1 MELREYLE
9 VLTRRWWQVVLV
21 ALVTLGAAMGAS
33 AVMPPRYESQVM
45 LRVTPAAAPQTTYEA
60 IRTAELLAKTYREL
74 ISSDYVA
81 IDAMKR
87 LGEGGS
93 VEGFKRDV
101 AVELIPDTEIVRII
115 ASADAPDRAR
125 RIAEAVAEASIAY
138 VRNSEREDK
147 VTVAV
152 PALTPAKPAWPQPR
166 VAAIA
171 GLAFGLALGV
181 ALALSFDY
189 LGARI
194 ERAGEVE
201 EKVGLQVI
209 GQIPRLVG
217 AGSRANVFSEPNN
230 PLAEHFRHLRTSVLY
245 SMDGQKLDTLLVT
258 SAEPRQGKTAVA
270 SNLAVSLAKT
280 GKRILLVDADMRVPT
295 IHEFFAM
302 PNDIGLSDYL
312 SGRSA
317 FESVVR
323 LTGYDALSAVTA
335 GPRPDEPSEL
345 LGSIRMSEF
354 LRQAHTVADL
364 TIIDSP
370 PALTVTDSVI
380 LAARV
385 DAVLLVVDRR
395 QRLETVR
402 RVKAQLGQVGAHVL
416 GVAFNRAEMDRASQK
431 NSYYYYVG
439 SQDSPKDG
447 SGSDEPST

>member
-1 MELREYLE
+1 MELREYLA
-9 VLTRRWWQVVLV
+9 VLGRRWWQVVLA
-21 ALVTLGAAMGAS
+21 ALVTLGVAMGVS
-33 AVMPPRYESQVM
+33 ALLPPRYESQVM

-87 LGEGGS
+87 LGESGS
-93 VEGFKRDV
+93 VERFKRKV
-101 AVELIPDTEIVRII
+101 AVELIPDTEIVRIT
-115 ASADAPDRAR
+115 ATEDAPDRAR
-125 RIAEAVAEASIAY
+125 RIAEAVAEASISY
-138 VRNSEREDK
+138 VQSSERKDR

-152 PALTPAKPAWPQPR
+152 PALTPLKPAWPQPR
-166 VAAIA
+166 VSAVA
-171 GLAFGLALGV
+171 GLVFGLALGV
-181 ALALSFDY
+181 AMALSFDY

-194 ERAGEVE
+194 ERASEIE

-209 GQIPRLVG
+209 GQIPRLAG
-217 AGSRANVFSEPNN
+217 AGQHANVFAEPHN

-295 IHEFFAM
+295 VHEFFSM
-302 PNDIGLSDYL
+302 PNDVGLADFL
-312 SGRSA
+312 AGKLPFDDVLRRSG
-317 FESVVR
+317 FE
-323 LTGYDALSAVTA
+323 ALSVVTA

-345 LGSIRMSEF
+345 LGSMRMSEF
-354 LRQAHTVADL
+354 LRHAHGVADL

-385 DAVLLVVDRR
+385 DGVLLVVDRR

-402 RVKAQLGQVGAHVL
+402 RVKAQLGQVGAHVV
-416 GVAFNRAEMDRASQK
+416 GVAFNRADIERASQK
-431 NSYYYYVG
+431 SSYYYYVAPG
-439 SQDSPKDG
+439 PDTPADRGPQP
-447 SGSDEPST
+447 